1 MIHRAGLLHFW
12 MVLLFFPWNVEAV
25 PKVVVSIKPLHSL
38 VSGVM
43 EGVGEPSLLLEG
55 NASVHIYSMR
65 PSEVSMLQ
73 QAELFFWVGPQLETF
88 LEKPLASLTHS
99 MISVE
104 MIETEGLQIH
114 RYEKKSFW
122 ISGGDERNFID
133 PHLWLD
139 PWNAIRMV
147 QRISQELTEVELKRL
162 DQHLEQDLGALK
174 QKPFAVFH
182 PAYTYLEKRFDLM
195 RVGVVN
201 IHPERPPG
209 ARHLAKLRRMMQQN
223 GIECLFREPQF
234 EPRLIDM
241 LLQGTKVRS
250 AVLGPLGAEL
260 DAGPE
265 LYFTLLRNLGKSFRQ
280 CLDS

>member
-1 MIHRAGLLHFW
+1 MIHRVGLLHFW

-43 EGVGEPSLLLEG
+43 EGVGKPNLLLEG
-55 NASVHIYSMR
+55 NASVHVYSMR

-88 LEKPLASLTHS
+88 LEKPLASLTNS

-104 MIETEGLQIH
+104 MIETRGLQIH
-114 RYEKKSFW
+114 RYEKKNFW
-122 ISGGDERNFID
+122 ISGGNERNFID

-139 PWNAIRMV
+139 PWNAIRMA
-147 QRISQELTEVELKRL
+147 QKKLKRL
-162 DQHLEQDLGALK
+162 YQHLEQDLGALK

-234 EPRLIDM
+234 EPRLTDM

-250 AVLGPLGAEL
+250 AVLDPLGAEL